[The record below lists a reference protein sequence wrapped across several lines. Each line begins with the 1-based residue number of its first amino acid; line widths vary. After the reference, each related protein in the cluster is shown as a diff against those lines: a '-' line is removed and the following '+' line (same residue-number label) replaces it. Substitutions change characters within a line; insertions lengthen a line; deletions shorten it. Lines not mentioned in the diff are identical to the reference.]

1 RPTVVKIGSFN
12 DEYNEIK
19 VIQYIV
25 SVNSNSEHPLAEAT
39 VKYGKEQNAE
49 IIKSENFSAVTGKG
63 VEAIVEG
70 RKVALG
76 NPKMMEYANAEITS
90 TMQDEAKEHQKQ
102 GKTVLFL

>member
-1 RPTVVKIGSFN
+1 ML
-12 DEYNEIK
+12 
-19 VIQYIV
+19 QYIA

-39 VKYGKEQNAE
+39 VKYSKEQNAE

-63 VEAIVEG
+63 VEATIEG

-90 TMQDEAKEHQKQ
+90 SMQDEAKKHQQQ
-102 GKTVLFL
+102 GKTVSFLAVD